1 MAYVPHDKFAQ
12 KAKEKGYRARSAF
25 KLLDLQKKFQLIKKG
40 DMVLDLGAA
49 PGSWMQ
55 VVSQIVGE
63 RGRVAGVDISSIET
77 LGFPNVQTFQKSI
90 ADKDFVEFLRKQD
103 PVVFHVVLS
112 DIAPNTTGIK
122 SRDEALSHELS
133 MCVLEI
139 ATHVLK
145 KKGNLVI
152 KVFEGPETPWLVKE
166 AKKHFARV
174 HLAKPMA
181 STKGSK
187 ELFLIAQN
195 FLQNGQM
202 A

>member
-12 KAKEKGYRARSAF
+12 KAKEKGFRARSAF
-25 KLLDLQKKFQLIKKG
+25 KLLDLQNKFQLLKKG

-49 PGSWMQ
+49 PGSWLQ
-55 VVSQIVGE
+55 VVSQIVGNE
-63 RGRVAGVDISSIET
+63 GFVVGVDITPIEN
-77 LGFPNVQTFQKSI
+77 LVLPNVKTFQKSI
-90 ADKDFVEFLRKQD
+90 ADQDFVEFVRKRD
-103 PVVFHVVLS
+103 PAIFNVVLS

-122 SRDEALSHELS
+122 ARDEALSHELC
-133 MCVLEI
+133 MRVLEI
-139 ATHVLK
+139 AMQVLR
-145 KKGNLVI
+145 KKGNLAI
-152 KVFEGPETPWLVKE
+152 KVFEGPETPELLKE

-187 ELFLIAQN
+187 ELFLVAQN

>member
-1 MAYVPHDKFAQ
+1 MAYIPHDKFAQ
-12 KAKEKGYRARSAF
+12 KAKEKGYRARSAY
-25 KLLDLQKKFQLIKKG
+25 KLLDLQKKFQLLKKG
-40 DMVLDLGAA
+40 DVVLDLGAA

-55 VVSQIVGE
+55 VVSQIIGE
-63 RGRVAGVDISSIET
+63 QGRVAGVDISPIET

-90 ADKDFVEFLRKQD
+90 ADKDFAGFLAGKGYKTFD
-103 PVVFHVVLS
+103 VALS

-133 MCVLEI
+133 MRVLET

-152 KVFEGPETPWLVKE
+152 KVFEGPETPRLMKE
-166 AKKHFARV
+166 AKKHFSRV

-187 ELFLIAQN
+187 ELFLAAQN
-195 FLQNGQM
+195 FH
-202 A
+202 